1 MRKVLEVPGH
11 SDLTFKESNMM
22 YGLLLEGALA
32 EEQQEAA
39 QQANQNGYAEEDFW
53 FLGME
58 AWVRCDNVQA
68 D

>member
-1 MRKVLEVPGH
+1 
-11 SDLTFKESNMM
+11 MM

-39 QQANQNGYAEEDFW
+39 QQANQSDCAEEESW
-53 FLGME
+53 CLGME
-58 AWVRCDNVQA
+58 AWVRFDNVQA

>member
-1 MRKVLEVPGH
+1 
-11 SDLTFKESNMM
+11 M

-39 QQANQNGYAEEDFW
+39 QQAKQNSDADEDSW
-53 FLGME
+53 CLGME
-58 AWVRCDNVQA
+58 AWVRCDNVQT

>member
-1 MRKVLEVPGH
+1 
-11 SDLTFKESNMM
+11 MM

-39 QQANQNGYAEEDFW
+39 AQQAKQSDCAEDESW
-53 FLGME
+53 CLGME
-58 AWVRCDNVQA
+58 AWVRFDNVQA